1 MGKFLSLLVLLALFG
16 QLVHA
21 ASINNP
27 VALLAPGRP
36 HVEDKGATLEN
47 GPWQADILISLMEPW
62 RYENIDMDMPQMFAL
77 FESGDVE
84 SPEGMERRDLLEDM
98 EEIRYLDKK
107 AWSANVALSKVG
119 PHIFVL
125 ESKPWWDEKDSKYRQ
140 YLAKSI
146 IFSGAA
152 DKGWNKPA
160 GLRLEI
166 MPLTRPMGLYSPCL
180 FSGQVLQEG
189 KAAAN
194 IAVTVGHIN
203 ENGTSAATPWHGAL
217 RVMTDSEGLF
227 SVVLNEPGWW
237 YCEAAIPGEPLKGSD
252 GEIKP
257 LELSS
262 VFWLYVDPAPGK
274 ADAKLSFYAP
284 GKAEFSGP
292 AIGRDKMLLP
302 GRLG

>member
-1 MGKFLSLLVLLALFG
+1 MGKFLPILVLLALFG
-16 QLVHA
+16 QSAYA
-21 ASINNP
+21 AGINNP

-77 FESGDVE
+77 FEPGEAE
-84 SPEGMERRDLLEDM
+84 SSEGMERRDLLEDM

-125 ESKPWWDEKDSKYRQ
+125 ESKPWWDEKNHKYRQ

-146 IFSGAA
+146 IFSGAV

-160 GLRLEI
+160 GLSLEI

-180 FSGQVLQEG
+180 FSGQVLRDG
-189 KAAAN
+189 KPGAN

-203 ENGTSAATPWHGAL
+203 ETGTDAATPWHGAL
-217 RVMTDSEGLF
+217 RVMTNSEGLF

-237 YCEAAIPGEPLKGSD
+237 YCEAAIPGEPLRGSD
-252 GEIKP
+252 GETKP
-257 LELSS
+257 MDLSS

-274 ADAKLSFYAP
+274 AGAKVSFYVP
-284 GKAEFSGP
+284 ENRNFP
-292 AIGRDKMLLP
+292 NPDMRRDKMLLP
-302 GRLG
+302 ARLG